1 MNIQRNNAFRHTKV
15 VIAAASLVFV
25 LGLWLLGPRI
35 VTVLSGSFTQSAP
48 SGAFQYAVQR
58 GHASVEID
66 VTFNDNGGQADVQ
79 RYVQVN
85 MARAQAL
92 LQSAAGERLWTTITF
107 TKPLTAQEVEQLLKD
122 AGVEAASYTQ
132 VGWTATGQRM
142 ASTIFRDPVA
152 PDFNLKQLAQDAI
165 SSDPATP
172 DYDARMAGFMVVDGV
187 MTISEQGL
195 GRLLADPRVYLADTT
210 AYEVQKLVG
219 VTEAAVHLPTPFWNM
234 DWGAE

>member
-15 VIAAASLVFV
+15 VIVAASLVFV

-172 DYDARMAGFMVVDGV
+172 DYNTRMAGFMIVDGV

>member
-15 VIAAASLVFV
+15 VIAATSLVFV

-35 VTVLSGSFTQSAP
+35 ATVLSGGFTQSAP

-58 GHASVEID
+58 EHASVEID
-66 VTFNDNGGQADVQ
+66 VTFNGNGGQADVQ
-79 RYVQVN
+79 RYVQAN

-92 LQSAAGERLWTTITF
+92 LREAAGERLWTTITF
-107 TKPLTAQEVEQLLKD
+107 TKPLTAQEVEQLLRD

-142 ASTIFRDPVA
+142 ASTIFSHPGSS
-152 PDFNLKQLAQDAI
+152 DFDLERLAQEAI
-165 SSDPATP
+165 SSDPAAP
-172 DYDARMAGFMVVDGV
+172 DYGAAMAGFMVVDGV
-187 MTISEQGL
+187 MTISEASL
-195 GRLLADPRVYLADTT
+195 GKLLTDERVYLVDTT
-210 AYEVQKLVG
+210 AYEAQKLGG
-219 VTEAAVHLPTPFWNM
+219 VTEATVRLPTPFWDM